1 MGWCHAINF
10 HGGTGYD
17 WVEECWHLLKIGNC
31 SPMFVRGF
39 ALHTQLVDSWC
50 LEAMHSSISCHAI
63 IKSQYVICSLVLWLM
78 RMISV
83 QNLFMWNML
92 SVIRLVIGLILPK
105 KTMLI
110 TKLVSLYLS
119 LNKKNCERREKEG
132 KVLFKRLLKP
142 LDWNVISRVKTKKEK
157 TRKKK
162 RPQNLLLLQSK
173 HWDMLLFTNE
183 NNLIYSMWMQ
193 LGLIVIGSASPY

>member
-1 MGWCHAINF
+1 
-10 HGGTGYD
+10 
-17 WVEECWHLLKIGNC
+17 
-31 SPMFVRGF
+31 
-39 ALHTQLVDSWC
+39 
-50 LEAMHSSISCHAI
+50 
-63 IKSQYVICSLVLWLM
+63 
-78 RMISV
+78 
-83 QNLFMWNML
+83 
-92 SVIRLVIGLILPK
+92 
-105 KTMLI
+105 
-110 TKLVSLYLS
+110 LS